1 MNTLFVQWITD
12 IKLNQMKSCFL
23 VIFLA
28 VTILGYGQERE
39 TEAHYFYTSA
49 TLSVYTNTAGSF
61 NQKVFPTLEF
71 GKTYGIFDI
80 GLATGR
86 LNLVKSGSGID
97 SLWYS
102 EIRPTINVFS
112 KGRFSESLTLGAG
125 IVYNAK
131 QNFITE
137 VTNCINFSP
146 DDYFTLAVCQ
156 GNYFYDG
163 RYSTSRAQ
171 VISLAVTYNFIKKDS
186 KNDHKRKKSLLN

>member
-1 MNTLFVQWITD
+1 
-12 IKLNQMKSCFL
+12 MKSRLLVFL
-23 VIFLA
+23 LLCSISSFC
-28 VTILGYGQERE
+28 QERK
-39 TEAHYFYTSA
+39 TEAHYFYTTA

-61 NQKVFPTLEF
+61 NQKVFPSVEF
-71 GKTYGIFDI
+71 GKTFGIFDI
-80 GLATGR
+80 GLTIGR

-131 QNFITE
+131 QNFLTEIT
-137 VTNCINFSP
+137 NRINFSP
-146 DDYFTLAVCQ
+146 NDVLTFAVCQ

-163 RYSTSRAQ
+163 RLSTARAQ
-171 VISLAVTYNFIKKDS
+171 SMSVAVTYNFIKKDTRTDQ
-186 KNDHKRKKSLLN
+186 KKRKSLLN